1 MFTKQKVKNFRSD
14 FQNAVAELEGQYG
27 VNINLGTITWDS
39 KSVSVKMKAIVGEK
53 FIAPTKDEFN
63 VGDRVLINHK
73 KVSNRQDALAGL
85 TPNISCGAQRRLSA
99 MMGWTPPISS
109 TQCGIIVPELM

>member
-73 KVSNRQDALAGL
+73 KVSNRDQF
-85 TPNISCGAQRRLSA
+85 
-99 MMGWTPPISS
+99 
-109 TQCGIIVPELM
+109 IIVKINSKYIEIKKTNVGEDSNGDSLNIHASLLQKI

>member
-63 VGDRVLINHK
+63 IGDRVLINHK
-73 KVSNRQDALAGL
+73 KISNRDQF
-85 TPNISCGAQRRLSA
+85 
-99 MMGWTPPISS
+99 
-109 TQCGIIVPELM
+109 IIVKINNKNVKVEQTNVPEGRIGDVFSVHPSLLQKL